1 MRKRLAEPIPLH
13 KLAPPME
20 IQVAPKR
27 DFQKQERF
35 NPFLLA
41 GQESGFEMFHGHCGG
56 HVELKIQ
63 ERVRRLLSL
72 PIATKQW
79 LRFVCTTCSAEYKV
93 ELTGRQDLSDECS
106 FAQQCLRRALTEKQ
120 GSYGSTAHLSF
131 SYRKP

>member
-27 DFQKQERF
+27 NFQKHEQF
-35 NPFLLA
+35 DPIQLA
-41 GQESGFEMFHGHCGG
+41 GKPTGFEMFHSRCGG
-56 HVELKIQ
+56 QVELRMKEQ
-63 ERVRRLLSL
+63 VRRLLSI
-72 PIATKQW
+72 PIASKHW
-79 LRFVCTTCSAEYKV
+79 LTFVCTACKAEYEV

-106 FAQQCLRRALTEKQ
+106 FTVQCLRRALTEKQ
-120 GSYGSTAHLSF
+120 GPYGSAAHLSF